1 MTNAIGDALRA
12 LWSEGRSVYRCN
24 GTPEEV
30 SDYAAGGGDGWN
42 IPNHRRPVVGDLL
55 VGVAAGRRLVVDL
68 CRVDGVES
76 SRAGRGFLVE
86 WNDLTDVRLL
96 PGVPLKAVTQHLRS
110 DLPANWT
117 RLDGD
122 GAREFVE
129 ALIAAVEAPSVTYDE
144 GAKRATVCRQR
155 SRELREAALARYE
168 PRCFVCEFRPHDAF
182 GDLGS
187 RALDCHHLDPIAT
200 WQGRRKT
207 PTDDVRI
214 LCAVCHRLA
223 HTYPIPDLTV
233 LETVRGWWLE
243 GRAAGVLVGPMRG

>member
-55 VGVAAGRRLVVDL
+55 VGVAAGR
-68 CRVDGVES
+68 
-76 SRAGRGFLVE
+76 
-86 WNDLTDVRLL
+86 
-96 PGVPLKAVTQHLRS
+96 
-110 DLPANWT
+110 
-117 RLDGD
+117 
-122 GAREFVE
+122 
-129 ALIAAVEAPSVTYDE
+129 
-144 GAKRATVCRQR
+144 AKRATVCRQR